1 MVMGPKTA
9 TRSTDETSTQ
19 PISPAGTEPC
29 IRPRTTVARWVI
41 GLTSMTACNHPGIV
55 FGSTKMLLT
64 NVSGNITIM
73 LTPATEFSVRRIR
86 LSIVH
91 SHGADR
97 CLELAARAL
106 GDHLPVVDHRYPVG
120 QLVGLVEVLRGQQ
133 HGGALGDHAPD
144 DLPDLVPAA
153 RVEPGRGLV
162 EEDQFGGDD
171 QARRDV
177 DAPAHPA
184 GVLLHLPVGR
194 FGKTERVEQVGRP
207 LPASAA

>member
-1 MVMGPKTA
+1 MPLRDSSARERA
-9 TRSTDETSTQ
+9 TRSGSEIRADSAAG
-19 PISPAGTEPC
+19 SADGSAGTSRTPARTRSASARCSGARSRTCSEPAPTDALSSPLEPSAITFPWSITA
-29 IRPRTTVARWVI
+29 IRSARW
-41 GLTSMTACNHPGIV
+41 S
-55 FGSTKMLLT
+55 
-64 NVSGNITIM
+64 
-73 LTPATEFSVRRIR
+73 
-86 LSIVH
+86 
-91 SHGADR
+91 
-97 CLELAARAL
+97 
-106 GDHLPVVDHRYPVG
+106 
-120 QLVGLVEVLRGQQ
+120 GLVEVLRGQQ

-184 GVLLHLPVGR
+184 GVLLHLPVSR
-194 FGKTERVEQVGRP
+194 LGKTERVEQVGRP